1 MANKMTGHKWASHVQ
16 WVMSPVQVWFCLY
29 VYSSVSQLCL
39 FHMSQCQVCIFVHIS
54 WFLFYFNS
62 LASRVPCFEFPLC
75 LVISAVLSCQVKG
88 SIQVSGYQVLVFC
101 VQLSAVYVFIS
112 HPSLLLPFALQYF
125 VQPTIKASTSPLSAF
140 GSTSFSSHNLPLHIM
155 TQTGESAFVQLKNFP
170 ILKPCFT
177 THRRRFFW
185 QFF

>member
-1 MANKMTGHKWASHVQ
+1 MGLPCLVGHV
-16 WVMSPVQVWFCLY
+16 
-29 VYSSVSQLCL
+29 SSVGLVLSLFIHLFPSCVSSICHNVKSAFLCT
-39 FHMSQCQVCIFVHIS
+39 
-54 WFLFYFNS
+54 S
-62 LASRVPCFEFPLC
+62 LGSCFTLTVSRPVSRVLSFPF
-75 LVISAVLSCQVKG
+75 VSSYQLSCQVKG

-140 GSTSFSSHNLPLHIM
+140 GSSSFSSHNLPLHIM

>member
-62 LASRVPCFEFPLC
+62 LASRVLSFPFVSSYQLSC
-75 LVISAVLSCQVKG
+75 LVLSSQRFHPG
-88 SIQVSGYQVLVFC
+88 LRLSSIGFLC
-101 VQLSAVYVFIS
+101 QLSAVYVFIS